1 MWTNLSFLLSF
12 FQATVI
18 RVSGFLMIFSCSK
31 DGIIKITVLKWQ
43 TWFGDEAREKIRQL
57 GHQDRNLGSVLV
69 HLQAMLYGP
78 LWHLRLFYQ
87 PCCYLTYLRNE
98 LKACGRKKKGCGIQS
113 FWQGFKKFYNGLRN
127 SIQILC

>member
-1 MWTNLSFLLSF
+1 
-12 FQATVI
+12 
-18 RVSGFLMIFSCSK
+18 MIFSCSK

-43 TWFGDEAREKIRQL
+43 MWFGDEAREKIRQL
-57 GHQDRNLGSVLV
+57 GHQDRNLGSLLV

-98 LKACGRKKKGCGIQS
+98 LKACGEKKGCGILAHIIILAGIQKILQWPEELYS
-113 FWQGFKKFYNGLRN
+113 DFVLGLKD
-127 SIQILC
+127 